1 MRQKPSIL
9 RFFAAPLN
17 DKFAA
22 LEAIFELAFAR
33 LNTLASAKHFTSL
46 MGELEG
52 RPVAA
57 NRDQQIRA
65 ARIGYIVE
73 QMSRRLPF
81 RCVCLQQ
88 ALASRR
94 MLKRRH
100 LPATV
105 YLGVLPEEMPGPSQ
119 QPDRRDD
126 MLPGSAAH
134 AWVKSGDRVINGDSP
149 DLGRY
154 VVLGIFS

>member
-1 MRQKPSIL
+1 
-9 RFFAAPLN
+9 
-17 DKFAA
+17 
-22 LEAIFELAFAR
+22 
-33 LNTLASAKHFTSL
+33 

-52 RPVAA
+52 RPVSA
-57 NRDQQIRA
+57 NYEQQARA
-65 ARIGYIVE
+65 ERIGYIVE
-73 QMSRRLPF
+73 QVARRLPF

-88 ALASRR
+88 VLASRR

-105 YLGVLPEEMPGPSQ
+105 YLGVLPEEMPVASEPENKHN
-119 QPDRRDD
+119 DK
-126 MLPGSAAH
+126 LPGTAAH
-134 AWVKSGDRVINGDSP
+134 AWVKSGDRVVNGDSP